1 MTYRVELSRS
11 SARAFER
18 APRAERVRLERAIDA
33 LSQNPRPPGKLV
45 KAIQGT
51 RDDFLRLRVGN
62 YRLMYEVDD
71 PNKMV
76 LILGIIHRKDLEEW
90 LRQRH

>member
-11 SARAFER
+11 AARVFER
-18 APRAERVRLERAIDA
+18 APKAERIRLERAIDA
-33 LSQNPRPPGKLV
+33 LSRNPRPPGKLV

-51 RDDFLRLRVGN
+51 KDEFLRLRVRN
-62 YRLMYEVDD
+62 YRVMYEVND
-71 PNKMV
+71 PKRVV

-90 LRQRH
+90 LRKQQ

>member
-1 MTYRVELSRS
+1 M
-11 SARAFER
+11 
-18 APRAERVRLERAIDA
+18 
-33 LSQNPRPPGKLV
+33 
-45 KAIQGT
+45 
-51 RDDFLRLRVGN
+51 RVGN

-76 LILGIIHRKDLEEW
+76 VILGIIQRKDLEEW

>member
-1 MTYRVELSRS
+1 
-11 SARAFER
+11 
-18 APRAERVRLERAIDA
+18 
-33 LSQNPRPPGKLV
+33 LV
-45 KAIQGT
+45 KAIQGSK
-51 RDDFLRLRVGN
+51 DAFLRLRVGN

-76 LILGIIHRKDLEEW
+76 PILGIIHRKDLEEW